1 MLAEMLFRPFEMLVN
16 RGLAQSTSAQ
26 TLARGLE
33 GRILGLAIDGTPLD
47 LRLKVSA
54 GRVCLA
60 LPDGAAPDATLSGT
74 LLGLGR
80 LLRDDPQAAV
90 REGAVRMTGDT
101 DIANR
106 FRELLRFAAPDIEEE
121 LARLLGDPLA
131 RQLGNAARAAGAWG
145 SDAGRSV
152 ARSVADYL
160 QDEARVVAT
169 GCELRAFAEAVDTLA
184 NDVARSEAR
193 VARLEE
199 GQDG

>member
-1 MLAEMLFRPFEMLVN
+1 MLAEMLFRPFELLVN

-26 TLARGLE
+26 ALARGLE

-54 GRVCLA
+54 GRISLA

-74 LLGLGR
+74 LLGLAR

-101 DIANR
+101 DIAGR
-106 FRELLRFAAPDIEEE
+106 FRDLLRFAAPDLEEE

-131 RQLGNAARAAGAWG
+131 RQLGNAARAVGTWG
-145 SDAGRSV
+145 SYAGRSV

-169 GCELRAFAEAVDTLA
+169 GSELRTFAAAVDTLA

>member
-101 DIANR
+101 DIAGR
-106 FRELLRFAAPDIEEE
+106 FRDLLRFAAPDLEEE
-121 LARLLGDPLA
+121 LARLVGDPLA
-131 RQLGNAARAAGAWG
+131 RQAGNAARAAGSWG
-145 SDAGRSV
+145 ADAGRSV
-152 ARSVADYL
+152 ARSVSGYL

-169 GCELRAFAEAVDTLA
+169 ASELAAFARAVDTLA
-184 NDVARSEAR
+184 EDADRAEAR
-193 VARLEE
+193 LARLEE
-199 GQDG
+199 DRRR